1 MDFIKGER
9 MASSWEREF
18 GVIKTIVVVI
28 YLAMIVYAFLVF
40 SNIPSI
46 PYQWGQT
53 QDMIFYVLLF
63 ESVGIFVISIF
74 LPNILLSMDKLS
86 ERFRSAGNQAQ
97 GLKSVISQVRNVMII
112 VAAIGEAFSING
124 LVLYLLSGDSTRSW
138 IFFVMTIIHYT
149 ITMAKLRRTRD
160 DIEQLSKIS

>member
-1 MDFIKGER
+1 
-9 MASSWEREF
+9 MASTWEREF

-40 SNIPSI
+40 SNIPFI

-53 QDMIFYVLLF
+53 QNMIFYVLLF

-74 LPNILLSMDKLS
+74 LPNILLSTDKLS
-86 ERFRSAGNQAQ
+86 ERFRSAGNQEQ

-112 VAAIGEAFSING
+112 VAAIGEACSING
-124 LVLYLLSGDSTRSW
+124 LVLYLLSGDSTRPW
-138 IFFVMTIIHYT
+138 IFFVMTITHYT
-149 ITMAKLRRTRD
+149 ITMAKLRRTRE
-160 DIEQLSKIS
+160 DIEQLSKVS

>member
-40 SNIPSI
+40 SNIPFI

-86 ERFRSAGNQAQ
+86 ERFRSAGNQEQ

-112 VAAIGEAFSING
+112 VAAIGEACSING
-124 LVLYLLSGDSTRSW
+124 LVLYLMSGDASRPW
-138 IFFVMTIIHYT
+138 IFFVMTIAHYT
-149 ITMAKLRRTRD
+149 ITMAKLRRTRE
-160 DIEQLSKIS
+160 DIEQLSRG